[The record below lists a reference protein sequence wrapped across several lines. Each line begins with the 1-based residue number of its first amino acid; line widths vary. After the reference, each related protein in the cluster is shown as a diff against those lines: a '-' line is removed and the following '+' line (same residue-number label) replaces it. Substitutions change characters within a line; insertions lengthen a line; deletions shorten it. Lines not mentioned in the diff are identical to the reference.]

1 MLCFGN
7 GTRWA
12 MSTCRSKLGFAQNL
26 SDRVAK
32 AERGSKT
39 LRDHMKEQHMLSEVA
54 EKSNPIQE
62 SESGRKNAN
71 ESNGIEGER
80 NFTN

>member
-1 MLCFGN
+1 MKWNKQTRGLWNVQWFGN

-12 MSTCRSKLGFAQNL
+12 MNTCRCNFFVQNL

-39 LRDHMKEQHMLSEVA
+39 LRDHMK
-54 EKSNPIQE
+54 IQTY
-62 SESGRKNAN
+62 AV
-71 ESNGIEGER
+71 
-80 NFTN
+80 